1 MDFCSLHAC
10 FAAFRVIATDID
22 NRDIQDLMKKNCSQN
37 KELIKEGIKVAPLN
51 FGDDL
56 DDKDFLPDV
65 TEIIAGDII
74 YDNEITE
81 KFIKFISKLQQK
93 LVKRPFNIHVALE
106 KRFDDFKK
114 HLCHCLQSIPV
125 SPNVECCFSVS

>member
-1 MDFCSLHAC
+1 
-10 FAAFRVIATDID
+10 
-22 NRDIQDLMKKNCSQN
+22 MKKNCSQN
-37 KELIKEGIKVAPLN
+37 KELIKEEIKVAPLN

-74 YDNEITE
+74 YDDEITE

-93 LVKRPFNIHVALE
+93 LVKRPINIHVAVE
-106 KRFDDFKK
+106 KRFDFKK
-114 HLCHCLQSIPV
+114 HFCLV
-125 SPNVECCFSVS
+125 CETYL